1 MAFHKLIRALL
12 TKGEFPLYGDG
23 KQTRDFS
30 YISDVVEANLLAM
43 EAPCEGKSFNIGGGN
58 PISMGEVLS
67 LLENLSGKKLR
78 IRWEEEQKG
87 DVQDTYADIS
97 KARRLLG
104 YAPKIKLAEGLEK
117 EIAWMKGEL

>member
-1 MAFHKLIRALL
+1 
-12 TKGEFPLYGDG
+12 
-23 KQTRDFS
+23 
-30 YISDVVEANLLAM
+30 
-43 EAPCEGKSFNIGGGN
+43 
-58 PISMGEVLS
+58 MGEVLS